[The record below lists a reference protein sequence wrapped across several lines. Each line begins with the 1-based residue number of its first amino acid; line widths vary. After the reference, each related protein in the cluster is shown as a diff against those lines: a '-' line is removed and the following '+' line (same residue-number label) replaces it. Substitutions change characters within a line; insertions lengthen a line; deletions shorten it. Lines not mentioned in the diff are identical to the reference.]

1 MSVGFVQELP
11 TCYSRGVW
19 IPMRKLHVFHQQLA
33 IHEQFLTMRA
43 IDSVGAPD
51 QGGVLLGERGEMPR
65 LVKLFLC
72 LVVYKVQLRASLPSS
87 PSFYTFLTHSLTLG
101 ASPRLLPSTSLPLT
115 SAPPFTSQVSCF
127 HYR

>member
-1 MSVGFVQELP
+1 
-11 TCYSRGVW
+11 
-19 IPMRKLHVFHQQLA
+19 MRKLHVFHQQLA

-87 PSFYTFLTHSLTLG
+87 PSFYTFSLTHSHLEPPIVSFLPHLSHSLLLLL
-101 ASPRLLPSTSLPLT
+101 SPLRKAAFITDD
-115 SAPPFTSQVSCF
+115 
-127 HYR
+127 